1 MVRYAVEVIG
11 LVQGVGF
18 RPFVYRLALS
28 KVLSGFVL
36 NDTNG
41 VQIEIEGSPAACS
54 AFLYELQNNP
64 PPISRIE
71 HLCIKEI
78 PVKREQGFNILPSI
92 SGIRETWISPDIGIC
107 PDCIEDITET
117 GNRRL
122 DYAFTNCTNCG
133 PRFTLIQ
140 DVPYDRKNTTMSKF
154 IQCESCQH
162 EYDDPEDRRFHAQP
176 NACPVCGP
184 QLEVI
189 PSIKGLTKDPYECFH
204 EAIRSGQIV
213 ALKGIG
219 GYHLVCNAMNES
231 AVNRLRQRK
240 LRYDKPFAVMMPDIE
255 TVKRYCEIEEEEI
268 IAITS
273 QRKPI
278 ILLRLKSQAPIASGV
293 SLQHK
298 TLGVMLPYTPL
309 HYTLMQQH
317 QVLVMTSGNQSDHP
331 MIYQDN
337 DVDKIYPNIADLLIT
352 NNRPIFRRMDDSVCH
367 VVAHKLHLIRRARG
381 FVPEPIPLEQNKNV
395 ILAVGAQQ
403 KNTFCIAKQ
412 EHAILSGHIGDLDEI
427 DTEQTYMNEVH
438 SFMHIFDAYPQV
450 IARDLHPDY
459 TTSHLAVELQRA
471 FSKKG
476 NTIPIFAVQHHH
488 AHFASVLAEHQ
499 VKEPSLG
506 FIFDGSGYGEDGTIW
521 GGEVLYGNIKTSQRV
536 GHLLPFSLPGGEEA
550 IREPWRVALSI
561 LNQTFGFNK
570 ALEYFPPYK
579 DEAKI
584 ILKAMEAGLN
594 APTTTS
600 MGRLFDAV
608 AALLGICP
616 IASYEGQAAIHLEQI
631 IDDTASGQYHLDF
644 LEQSNV
650 IWVDWRTMVQQLLLD
665 VRSGI
670 SPGTI
675 SLRFHNTIID
685 FVLKMSQFQRTKR
698 DVHTIA
704 LSGGVFQNRFLLE
717 KTYKVLTEQGFRVLC
732 NEKLPCN
739 DGGISYGQAATV
751 AERMR

>member
-1 MVRYAVEVIG
+1 
-11 LVQGVGF
+11 
-18 RPFVYRLALS
+18 
-28 KVLSGFVL
+28 
-36 NDTNG
+36 
-41 VQIEIEGSPAACS
+41 
-54 AFLYELQNNP
+54 
-64 PPISRIE
+64 
-71 HLCIKEI
+71 
-78 PVKREQGFNILPSI
+78 
-92 SGIRETWISPDIGIC
+92 
-107 PDCIEDITET
+107 
-117 GNRRL
+117 
-122 DYAFTNCTNCG
+122 
-133 PRFTLIQ
+133 
-140 DVPYDRKNTTMSKF
+140 
-154 IQCESCQH
+154 
-162 EYDDPEDRRFHAQP
+162 
-176 NACPVCGP
+176 
-184 QLEVI
+184 
-189 PSIKGLTKDPYECFH
+189 
-204 EAIRSGQIV
+204 
-213 ALKGIG
+213 
-219 GYHLVCNAMNES
+219 
-231 AVNRLRQRK
+231 
-240 LRYDKPFAVMMPDIE
+240 
-255 TVKRYCEIEEEEI
+255 
-268 IAITS
+268 
-273 QRKPI
+273 
-278 ILLRLKSQAPIASGV
+278 
-293 SLQHK
+293 
-298 TLGVMLPYTPL
+298 
-309 HYTLMQQH
+309 
-317 QVLVMTSGNQSDHP
+317 
-331 MIYQDN
+331 
-337 DVDKIYPNIADLLIT
+337 
-352 NNRPIFRRMDDSVCH
+352 
-367 VVAHKLHLIRRARG
+367 
-381 FVPEPIPLEQNKNV
+381 
-395 ILAVGAQQ
+395 
-403 KNTFCIAKQ
+403 
-412 EHAILSGHIGDLDEI
+412 
-427 DTEQTYMNEVH
+427 MNEVH
-438 SFMHIFDAYPQV
+438 SFMHFFGAYPQV